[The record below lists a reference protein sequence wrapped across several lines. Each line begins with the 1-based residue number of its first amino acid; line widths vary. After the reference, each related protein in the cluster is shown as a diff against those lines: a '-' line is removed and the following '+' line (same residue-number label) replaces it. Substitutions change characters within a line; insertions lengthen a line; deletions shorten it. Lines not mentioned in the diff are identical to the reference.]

1 MTAKKRNALT
11 SLLLGLISA
20 GCASNVTLP
29 PPTIPV
35 PLMEK
40 IPITVGLRMPKNFY
54 SFVHEEE
61 TYGRDEW
68 SIDLGNSNA
77 AFFTQLFGFMFAE
90 VRLIK
95 AADDP
100 ASMNID
106 ALVEPSIDA
115 FEFST
120 PSQSRA
126 KSFAVWVRYRIKV
139 YDRDGNQVA
148 NWPVSAYG
156 KSSTEGINDSDSL
169 QRAAVLAMR
178 DAAALMIMKLEA
190 ETGISALAA
199 AEPPAALPAVAP
211 VTAGEGSDSGIQT
224 TAMEDEPDDAS

>member
-1 MTAKKRNALT
+1 MTAKIRNALT
-11 SLLLGLISA
+11 SLLLAAITA

-54 SFVHEEE
+54 SFVHQEE

-77 AFFTQLFGFMFAE
+77 AFFTQLFGFMFND
-90 VRLIK
+90 VKLLK
-95 AADDP
+95 VADDP
-100 ASMNID
+100 ALMNID

-126 KSFAVWVRYRIKV
+126 DAFAVWVRYRIKV
-139 YDRDGNQVA
+139 FDRDGNQVA

-156 KSSTEGINDSDSL
+156 KSSTEGINDSESL

-178 DAAALMIMKLEA
+178 DAAALMIMKLDA

-199 AEPPAALPAVAP
+199 RESPAVMPAVAP
-211 VTAGEGSDSGIQT
+211 VTTDDESDTGIQT